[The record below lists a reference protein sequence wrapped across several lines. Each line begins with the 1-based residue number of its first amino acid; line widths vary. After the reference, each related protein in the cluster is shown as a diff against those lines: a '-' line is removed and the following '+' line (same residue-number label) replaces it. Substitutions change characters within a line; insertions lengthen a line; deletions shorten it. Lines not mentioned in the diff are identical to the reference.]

1 MKCSGC
7 QRLITQEKIGFR
19 DECPHCGK
27 DLHICLHCFFYDPSA
42 YRQCRETVPEAVTD
56 KERANF
62 CEYFRPGRES
72 PARDNGARTAK
83 GKLED
88 LFKKK

>member
-7 QRLITQEKIGFR
+7 QRQVMQERIGFR

-27 DLHICLHCFFYDPSA
+27 DLHICLHCIFYDPNA
-42 YRQCRETVPEAVTD
+42 YRQCRETVPEAVAD

-62 CEYFRPGRES
+62 CEYFKAGKAPLPGNDRS
-72 PARDNGARTAK
+72 GTAK
-83 GKLED
+83 KTLED
-88 LFKKK
+88 LFRK